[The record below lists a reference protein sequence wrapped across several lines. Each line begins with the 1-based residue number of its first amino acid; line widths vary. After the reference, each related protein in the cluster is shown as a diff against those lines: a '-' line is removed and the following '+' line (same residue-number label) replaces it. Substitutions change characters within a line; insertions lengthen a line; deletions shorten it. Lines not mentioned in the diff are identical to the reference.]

1 MNSKE
6 VDKLSA
12 QFSISVDKAVD
23 VVSSWLEDSDSED
36 SSSNL
41 QEALDDKNKS
51 IQPVD
56 NPRAGLGSTKKI
68 NRYERPDSFSSKALD
83 SLKRSKDKAKHKE
96 KIRSNEM
103 KQAKQEA
110 QQQQDDSDSEDEGRS
125 SISSKRSGAGTF
137 LDDYRKK
144 KRK

>member
-12 QFSISVDKAVD
+12 QFSISVNKAVD
-23 VVSSWLEDSDSED
+23 VVSSWLDDSDSED
-36 SSSNL
+36 SSSNV
-41 QEALDDKNKS
+41 QEAVDDKNKS

-96 KIRSNEM
+96 NVRAKET
-103 KQAKQEA
+103 KLAKQET
-110 QQQQDDSDSEDEGRS
+110 QQQDDSDSEDEGRS